1 MKDLTP
7 RKLIEMLEA
16 LPENQKDV
24 KLEMCGCMEAE
35 CYPTSNIRI
44 EDDGLIS
51 TLYGPR
57 LLLIADF

>member
-1 MKDLTP
+1 MKNLTA

-24 KLEMCGCMEAE
+24 KLEICGGMDAE
-35 CYPTSNIRI
+35 CYPADNIRI

-57 LLLIADF
+57 LMLIADF